1 MEERVRRSL
10 AAIETEL
17 EQNRE
22 VLGEAFQYHR
32 MVSDSLRALSGRG
45 QTEIPAGFPPDGF
58 IHSPELSSTAWRT
71 AQVAGTIAEM
81 EHEILLLLSGV
92 YTAQA
97 QYVENRGDL
106 LMNTYLALLQQSMR
120 SEPGTPINPFRQRPG
135 PIGGMLSDQAG
146 WEERLLDD
154 YDEALDRLSG
164 R

>member
-1 MEERVRRSL
+1 MLIDFSIL
-10 AAIETEL
+10 L
-17 EQNRE
+17 
-22 VLGEAFQYHR
+22 
-32 MVSDSLRALSGRG
+32 ALSGEGRF
-45 QTEIPAGFPPDGF
+45 EIPADFPPDGF

-71 AQVAGTIAEM
+71 AQTEGTTAEM

-92 YTAQA
+92 YAAQA
-97 QYVENRGDL
+97 QYVESRRTL

-120 SEPGTPINPFRQRPG
+120 SEPGAQINPFRQRAG

-154 YDEALDRLSG
+154 YAEALDRLSG